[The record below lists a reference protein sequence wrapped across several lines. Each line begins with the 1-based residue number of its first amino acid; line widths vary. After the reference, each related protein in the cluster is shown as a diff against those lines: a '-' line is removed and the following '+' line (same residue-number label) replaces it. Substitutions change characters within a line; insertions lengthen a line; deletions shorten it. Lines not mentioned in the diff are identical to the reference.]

1 MTRKRIKFV
10 TLIRVLFI
18 SLFILL
24 VVTGIIL
31 QFVVYQRSF
40 AQNAEKLRV
49 EYIAQQKEIVKREVL
64 RVVETID
71 YHRSLRQQKTRDI
84 VRERVYEAWSIA
96 RNIFQQNRSS
106 KTKPEIKK
114 MILEALRPVR
124 FARET
129 GYYFITRLDGVEVL
143 FSDKPELEG
152 TNLLDVQDPNGKF
165 VVRDMIDISKKI
177 GEGFYEYRWTKPKVK
192 GNFYQKIAFIK
203 KFAPYNW
210 FIGAGLYVDDVE
222 SETKENLLA
231 EISRVRFGKAGYIFI
246 NRFNGDALLTN
257 GKVVKQAIKLW
268 ELIGGGEKIK
278 SFFENELV
286 AAAKP
291 DGDYI
296 EYEWGKLK
304 DVNQSKPKISFV
316 CGVPAWNWLVG
327 AGFYVDN
334 VEADIA
340 KMHAVLSHN
349 FRRGLLNKVLIAGVI
364 VVFFILLLHF
374 INRRFI
380 REFDLFATFLREAA
394 SGGREIDR
402 GKIRFQELFKV
413 AGDANIM
420 LRDRNAAQERW
431 RELAIVIEQVEE
443 GIAIADLNGTL
454 EFVNHAW
461 ALMHGYQSE
470 ADLVGRSL
478 AIFHSSEQIAA
489 DVKKFNKAVMEKGFH
504 VGEVGHLRQDG
515 TIFPTWMSVTLIK
528 NEAGKPYAYAALA
541 QNITERKAAED
552 ELLRLR
558 KLDSVGILA
567 GGIAHDFNNLL
578 TGLFGNI
585 ELARR
590 FISNDHKAYKY
601 LETAGQSLEN
611 AAGLTKQ
618 LLTFAKGGDPVKE
631 IISIAALVS
640 EAARFSLRGSSL
652 KLDVKVAPDLWSIE
666 ADKGQL
672 NQVIGNLVINAQQA
686 MPDGGTIT
694 VVAEN
699 VTNVDVKLVQVCVQ
713 DEGEGIV
720 PDDLGRIFDPY
731 FSTKPKG
738 SGLGLASVYSI
749 VKKHNGTIK
758 VDSKLH
764 EGTVFTI
771 QFPALVAAP
780 EPAAEVI
787 SGEESN
793 SGVAGAR
800 ILVLDDEEI
809 VREVIGEILQAL
821 GCKVTYAVDGA
832 AAVTEYR
839 EARQKGM
846 PFAVVITDLTIPGG
860 MGGLEATREILK
872 IDPAARIIVSSGY
885 ATDPIMTNFTTYGYK
900 GRVEKPY
907 RLEILQKVV
916 EQVLKGD

>member
-10 TLIRVLFI
+10 TLIRVLFL

-24 VVTGIIL
+24 VATGIIL

-40 AQNAEKLRV
+40 AQNAEKLRT

-71 YHRSLRQQKTRDI
+71 YHRSLRQQNTRDF
-84 VRERVYEAWSIA
+84 VRDRVYEAWAIA
-96 RNIFQQNRSS
+96 QNIFQQNRST
-106 KTKPEIKK
+106 KTPSEIEK
-114 MILEALRPVR
+114 MILDALRPVR
-124 FARET
+124 FSRET

-143 FSDKPELEG
+143 FADKPELEG
-152 TNLLDVQDPNGKF
+152 VNLLAVQDPNGKF
-165 VVRDMIDISKKI
+165 VVRDMIDIYKKA
-177 GEGFYEYRWTKPKVK
+177 GEGFYEYCWTKPKVK
-192 GNFYQKIAFIK
+192 GNSHQKIAFIK

-210 FIGAGLYVDDVE
+210 FIGAGLYVDDIE
-222 SETKENLLA
+222 NETKKSILA
-231 EISRVRFGKAGYIFI
+231 EVSRIRFGKAGYIFI
-246 NRFNGDALLTN
+246 NRFNGDAILTN
-257 GKVVKQAIKLW
+257 GNVVKKNVKLW
-268 ELIGGGEKIK
+268 ELTGGGERVK
-278 SFFENELV
+278 SFFENELI

-291 DGDYI
+291 EGGYI
-296 EYEWGKLK
+296 EYLWGKL
-304 DVNQSKPKISFV
+304 DDLNQSKPKISFV

-340 KMHAVLSHN
+340 KMHTVLSRN
-349 FRRGLLNKVLIAGVI
+349 FRRGLQNKVLIAIVI

-380 REFDLFATFLREAA
+380 REFDLFATFLRQAA
-394 SGGREIDR
+394 SGGREINR
-402 GKIRFQELFKV
+402 RKIRFQELFKV

-420 LRDRNAAQERW
+420 LRDKNAAQERW
-431 RELAIVIEQVEE
+431 RELAIVVEQVEE
-443 GIAIADLNGTL
+443 GIAIADLDGIL

-461 ALMHGYQSE
+461 VLMHGYQSDTE
-470 ADLVGRSL
+470 LVGRSL
-478 AIFHSSEQIAA
+478 VIFHSREQIITE
-489 DVKKFNKAVMEKGFH
+489 VEKFNDAVQKKGFH
-504 VGEVGHLRQDG
+504 AGEVGHMRKDG

-528 NEAGKPYAYAALA
+528 NEDGEPYAFAALV
-541 QNITERKAAED
+541 QNITERKEAED

-585 ELARR
+585 ELAR
-590 FISNDHKAYKY
+590 IYIKNDHKAYKY

-611 AAGLTKQ
+611 ATGLTKQ

-631 IISIAALVS
+631 IISIGTLVS

-652 KLDVKVAPDLWSIE
+652 KLDVKIADDLWPIE

-672 NQVIGNLVINAQQA
+672 SQVIGNLVINAQQA

-694 VVAEN
+694 VVVGN
-699 VTNVDVKLVQVCVQ
+699 VTDADANLVQILVQ
-713 DEGEGIV
+713 DEGEGIA
-720 PDDLGRIFDPY
+720 PDDLSRIFDPY
-731 FSTKPKG
+731 FSTKSKG
-738 SGLGLASVYSI
+738 SGLGLASVHSI
-749 VKKHNGTIK
+749 VKKHNGSIK
-758 VDSKLH
+758 VNSKLH
-764 EGTVFTI
+764 EGTVFTM
-771 QFPALVAAP
+771 QFPALVDAP
-780 EPAAEVI
+780 EPVVAEIV
-787 SGEESN
+787 GEGSN

-800 ILVLDDEEI
+800 ILVLDDEEV

-821 GCKVTYAVDGA
+821 GCKVTYVVDGEGA
-832 AAVTEYR
+832 IVEYR
-839 EARQKGM
+839 EARQQGI

-872 IDPAARIIVSSGY
+872 IDPDARIIVSSGY

-916 EQVLKGD
+916 KQVLKGD

>member
-1 MTRKRIKFV
+1 MIRKRIRFV
-10 TLIRVLFI
+10 TLIRVLFL

-24 VVTGIIL
+24 VATGIIS

-40 AQNAEKLRV
+40 VQNAEKLRT
-49 EYIAQQKEIVKREVL
+49 EYVAQQKEMVKREVL
-64 RVVETID
+64 RVVDTID

-84 VRERVYEAWSIA
+84 VRERVDEAWAIA
-96 RNIFQQNRSS
+96 QNIFQQNKSI
-106 KTKPEIKK
+106 KTPAEIEK
-114 MILEALRPVR
+114 MILDALRPVR

-129 GYYFITRLDGVEVL
+129 GYYFITRLDGVAVL
-143 FSDKPELEG
+143 FADKPELEG
-152 TNLLDVQDPNGKF
+152 INLLKVQDSNGKF
-165 VVRDMIDISKKI
+165 VVRDMIDISKKA
-177 GEGFYEYRWTKPKVK
+177 GEGFYKYLWTKPKVK

-222 SETKENLLA
+222 SETKQGLLD
-231 EISRVRFGKAGYIFI
+231 EISRVRFGKSGYVFI

-257 GKVVKQAIKLW
+257 GKVVKETIKLW
-268 ELIGGGEKIK
+268 ELTGGGERVK

-296 EYEWGKLK
+296 EYEWGKLNDLK
-304 DVNQSKPKISFV
+304 QSRPKISFV

-340 KMHAVLSHN
+340 KMHTVLSQN

-380 REFDLFATFLREAA
+380 REFDLFATFLRQAV
-394 SGGREIDR
+394 SGGLEIDR
-402 GKIRFQELFKV
+402 GKIRFQELFNV

-420 LRDRNAAQERW
+420 LREKNAAQERW
-431 RELAIVIEQVEE
+431 RELAIVVEQVEE
-443 GIAIADLNGTL
+443 GIAIVDLEGTL
-454 EFVNHAW
+454 RYVNYAW
-461 ALMHGYQSE
+461 ALMHGYQSDAE
-470 ADLVGRSL
+470 LVGCSL
-478 AIFHSSEQIAA
+478 KIFHSPEQVTV
-489 DVKKFNKAVMEKGFH
+489 DVKKFNERVLKKGFH
-504 VGEVGHLRQDG
+504 VGEVGHMRKDG
-515 TIFPTWMSVTLIK
+515 TTFPTWMSVTLIK
-528 NEAGKPYAYAALA
+528 NKEGEPYAYAALV
-541 QNITERKAAED
+541 QNITERKEAED
-552 ELLRLR
+552 ELLKLR

-590 FISNDHKAYKY
+590 HIDNDHKAYKY

-631 IISIAALVS
+631 IISIGTLVS

-652 KLDVKVAPDLWSIE
+652 KLDINIVADLWPIE

-672 NQVIGNLVINAQQA
+672 SQVIGNLVINAQQA
-686 MPDGGTIT
+686 MSGGGTIT

-699 VTNVDVKLVQVCVQ
+699 VMNEEATLVQISVR
-713 DEGEGIV
+713 DEGCGIA

-749 VKKHNGTIK
+749 IKKHNGTIK
-758 VDSKLH
+758 VASKLN
-764 EGTVFTI
+764 EGTVFTM
-771 QFPALVAAP
+771 QFPALLDYP
-780 EPAAEVI
+780 ETVV
-787 SGEESN
+787 EELAGADCN
-793 SGVAGAR
+793 TGTSGVR
-800 ILVLDDEEI
+800 VLVLDDEDV
-809 VREVIGEILQAL
+809 VREVIGEILQEL
-821 GCKVTYAVDGA
+821 GYDVTYAVDGEM
-832 AAVTEYR
+832 AVSEYR
-839 EARQKGM
+839 VAQEKGA
-846 PFAVVITDLTIPGG
+846 PFAAVITDLTIPGG

-872 IDPAARIIVSSGY
+872 IDPEARVIVSSGY
-885 ATDPIMTNFTTYGYK
+885 ATDPIMTDFATYGYK

>member
-10 TLIRVLFI
+10 TLIRVLFF

-40 AQNAEKLRV
+40 VQNAEKLRT
-49 EYIAQQKEIVKREVL
+49 EYVAQQKEIVKREVL
-64 RVVETID
+64 RVVETINF
-71 YHRSLRQQKTRDI
+71 HRSLRQQKTREI
-84 VRERVYEAWSIA
+84 VRNRVYEAYA
-96 RNIFQQNRSS
+96 VAQNIFQNNQST
-106 KTKPEIKK
+106 KTPAQIEK
-114 MILEALRPVR
+114 MILDALRPVR
-124 FARET
+124 FARGT

-143 FSDKPELEG
+143 FADRPELEG
-152 TNLLDVQDPNGKF
+152 VNLLDVQDPNGKF
-165 VVRDMIDISKKI
+165 VVRDMIEISKKA

-192 GNFYQKIAFIK
+192 GNSYQKIAFIK

-210 FIGAGLYVDDVE
+210 LIGAGLYVDDVE
-222 SETKENLLA
+222 NETKENILA
-231 EISRVRFGKAGYIFI
+231 EVSRVRFGRAGYVFI

-257 GKVVKQAIKLW
+257 GKVVEQKIKLW
-268 ELIGGGEKIK
+268 ELTGGGERVK

-291 DGDYI
+291 EGDYI
-296 EYEWGKLK
+296 KYTWGKL
-304 DVNQSKPKISFV
+304 DDLSHSKPKISFV

-340 KMHAVLSHN
+340 KMHAVLSQN
-349 FRRGLLNKVLIAGVI
+349 FRRGLLNKVIIAGVI
-364 VVFFILLLHF
+364 VAFFILLLHF

-380 REFDLFATFLREAA
+380 REFDLFATFLRQAA

-402 GKIRFQELFKV
+402 RKISFQELFKV

-420 LRDRNAAQERW
+420 LRDKNAAQERW
-431 RELAIVIEQVEE
+431 RELAVVIEQVEE
-443 GIAIADLNGTL
+443 GIAIANLDGVL

-461 ALMHGYQSE
+461 ALMHGYQSNE
-470 ADLVGRSL
+470 ELVGRSL
-478 AIFHSSEQIAA
+478 TIFHSREQIVS
-489 DVKKFNKAVMEKGFH
+489 DVKEFNDTVRKKGFH
-504 VGEVGHLRQDG
+504 VGEVGHVRKDG
-515 TIFPTWMSVTLIK
+515 TTFPTWMSVTLIK
-528 NEAGKPYAYAALA
+528 NEEGEPYAYAALA
-541 QNITERKAAED
+541 QNITERKEAED

-590 FISNDHKAYKY
+590 FIGIDHKAYKY

-611 AAGLTKQ
+611 ATGLTKQ

-631 IISIAALVS
+631 IVSVGTLVS

-652 KLDVKVAPDLWSIE
+652 KLDVRIADDLWPIE

-672 NQVIGNLVINAQQA
+672 SQVIGNLVINAQQA
-686 MPDGGTIT
+686 MSDGGTIT
-694 VVAEN
+694 VAAEN
-699 VTNVDVKLVQVCVQ
+699 VTNAEANLVQISVR
-713 DEGEGIV
+713 DEGCGIA
-720 PDDLGRIFDPY
+720 PDDLDRIFDPY

-738 SGLGLASVYSI
+738 SGLGLASVHSI
-749 VKKHNGTIK
+749 IKKHNGTIK
-758 VDSKLH
+758 VDSKLN
-764 EGTVFTI
+764 EGTVFI
-771 QFPALVAAP
+771 MQFPASVDSP
-780 EPAAEVI
+780 ETVV
-787 SGEESN
+787 EEFAGADCN
-793 SGVAGAR
+793 SDFVGAR
-800 ILVLDDEEI
+800 ILVLDDEEV
-809 VREVIGEILQAL
+809 VREVVGEILQEL
-821 GCKVTYAVDGA
+821 GYAVTYAVDGET
-832 AAVTEYR
+832 AVSEYR
-839 EARQKGM
+839 GAQEKGT
-846 PFAVVITDLTIPGG
+846 PFALVITDLTIPGG

-872 IDPAARIIVSSGY
+872 IDPAARVVVSSGY
-885 ATDPIMTNFTTYGYK
+885 ATDPIMTNFTAYGYK

-916 EQVLKGD
+916 EQVLQR

>member
-1 MTRKRIKFV
+1 MPRKRIKFV
-10 TLIRVLFI
+10 TLIRVLFF
-18 SLFILL
+18 SLFIML
-24 VVTGIIL
+24 VTTGIIL

-40 AQNAEKLRV
+40 AQNAEKLRT

-71 YHRSLRQQKTRDI
+71 YHRSLQQRKIHDI
-84 VRERVYEAWSIA
+84 VRERVYEAWAIA

-106 KTKPEIKK
+106 KTPSEIKK
-114 MILEALRPVR
+114 MILDALRPVR
-124 FARET
+124 FARDT
-129 GYYFITRLDGVEVL
+129 GYYFITRLDGVEIL
-143 FSDKPELEG
+143 FADKPELERV
-152 TNLLDVQDPNGKF
+152 NLLDVQDPNGKF
-165 VVRDMIDISKKI
+165 VVRDMIAISKKT

-192 GNFYQKIAFIK
+192 SNSHQKIAFIK

-210 FIGAGLYVDDVE
+210 FIGAGLYVDDIE

-231 EISRVRFGKAGYIFI
+231 EVSRIRFGRAGYIFI

-257 GKVVKQAIKLW
+257 GKVVKQTIKLW
-268 ELIGGGEKIK
+268 ELTGGGERVKR
-278 SFFENELV
+278 FFEDELM

-296 EYEWGKLK
+296 EYAWSKLN
-304 DVNQSKPKISFV
+304 DIGQSKPKISFV
-316 CGVPAWNWLVG
+316 RGVPAWNWLVG

-340 KMHAVLSHN
+340 RMQAILTHD
-349 FRRGLLNKVLIAGVI
+349 FRRGLLNKVLITGVI
-364 VVFFILLLHF
+364 VVFFVLMLHF

-380 REFDLFATFLREAA
+380 REFDLFATFLRQAA

-402 GKIRFQELFKV
+402 SKIRFQELFKL

-420 LRDRNAAQERW
+420 LRDKNAAQERW
-431 RELAIVIEQVEE
+431 RELAIVVEQVEE
-443 GIAIADLNGTL
+443 GIAIADLEGTL

-461 ALMHGYQSE
+461 VLMHGYQSE
-470 ADLVGRSL
+470 AEVVGRSL
-478 AIFHSSEQIAA
+478 TIFHSPEQISM
-489 DVKKFNKAVMEKGFH
+489 DVKKFNEAVKEKGFH
-504 VGEVGHLRQDG
+504 VGEVGHMRKDG
-515 TIFPTWMSVTLIK
+515 TTFPTWMSVTMIK
-528 NEAGKPYAYAALA
+528 NEDARPYAYAALA
-541 QNITERKAAED
+541 QNITERKEAED

-590 FISNDHKAYKY
+590 FISDDHKASKY
-601 LETAGQSLEN
+601 LATAGQSLEN

-631 IISIAALVS
+631 IISIGTLVS

-652 KLDVKVAPDLWSIE
+652 KLDIKIAADLWSIE

-672 NQVIGNLVINAQQA
+672 SQVIGNLVINAQQA
-686 MPDGGTIT
+686 MSDGGTIT
-694 VVAEN
+694 VVVEN
-699 VTNVDVKLVQVCVQ
+699 VTNADMKLVQVSVR
-713 DEGEGIV
+713 DEGSGIA

-749 VKKHNGTIK
+749 VKKHNGK
-758 VDSKLH
+758 VKVESRLH
-764 EGTVFTI
+764 EGTVFTL
-771 QFPALVAAP
+771 QFPALLVVPVPAP
-780 EPAAEVI
+780 EVSAAA
-787 SGEESN
+787 ESN
-793 SGVAGAR
+793 SGVTGSR
-800 ILVLDDEEI
+800 ILVLDDEEV
-809 VREVIGEILQAL
+809 VREVIGEILQEL
-821 GCKVTYAVDGA
+821 GYKVVYVVDGA

-860 MGGLEATREILK
+860 MGGLEATRRILE
-872 IDPAARIIVSSGY
+872 IDPDARIIVSSGY
-885 ATDPIMTNFTTYGYK
+885 STDPVMTNFTTYGYK

-916 EQVLKGD
+916 EQVLKS